1 MSSEDPT
8 QPQPSFD
15 SAEGKPNHPTTQP
28 SFGFAQDKPNH
39 PSTQPSFGF
48 AQDKPN
54 NPSTPPPKLP
64 VLPKV
69 NLNTDTPLPV
79 RVPEKDPHSTKA
91 SRKAVN
97 SEQLSVTGAQP
108 ATSNLRPAAR
118 RKSKFARYAIR
129 YTQYA
134 LLILFALG
142 ATSIALAST
151 YAIYEYYRIAS
162 TLPDIADI
170 NSKAAQFEST
180 YIYDSSGAQ
189 LYEINDP
196 QKGKRTR
203 VPLDKISPYLLAATI
218 ATEDKDYYTNP
229 GFDVLAIAKAVYRAY
244 RYGGDIGGASTI
256 TQQLT
261 RALYF
266 RLSDCDKPDA
276 KTICYE
282 RTLDR
287 KLREI
292 ILSAEISR
300 RYTKDQVLELYLN
313 EIYYG
318 NLAYGVEAAAQTYF
332 KKDAASLTLG
342 EATFLAGLPQAPA
355 VYNIY
360 TNRDATLERQK
371 QVLLLMI
378 EVSGECAATGRGGI
392 LVSNSPQPMCITPE
406 KAAQAMLE
414 IRARTFVPPIINA
427 KRPHWVEYI
436 RLLLESQFGQEIYRA
451 GFRVHTTLNPAL
463 QDFVEIEVKKQVEA
477 LAAQQVS
484 DGAVIVIDPQTG
496 YILAMMG
503 SNDYTDPKDGQ
514 INMAIRPRQPGSSIK
529 PLTYVAAFQKGW
541 TPATVIWDVPT
552 KFPDGAN
559 PPYEPKNYD
568 GRFHGPVR
576 MRDALAN
583 SYNIPAVKAL
593 EFVGVYDDPKTPQR
607 EGLIAFAETLGINSL
622 TRKDYGLAL
631 TLGGGE
637 VTLLEM
643 TNAYAT
649 FANSGKRVMPIAINK
664 ITNAAGTIICAQPT
678 KKDQVIPSADGKP
691 LPTCQPLPG
700 NFGEQVVRPEHAFL
714 ISDVLSDNDA
724 RSLAFGVNSILKL
737 TFPAAVK
744 TGTTNDVRDN
754 WKIGY
759 TPNLAVGVWVG
770 NADYTPLGQNL
781 SGVSGAAPI
790 WKNIMEGA
798 WKILNA
804 KPAEF
809 KQPDSVLRSEIC
821 DVTGAAVNEYCRAM
835 IDPRRPSQ
843 PAVRIEFFASDQPPP
858 KADQDIVGKAF
869 IDKFSGLR
877 VNQFCKDNW
886 EEKFVINLTDK
897 SALGYL
903 EKDSQGQKWAE
914 ILKIGFPIQ
923 NLSPDSCGEKSPR
936 AKVSIASP
944 RDNETLNGNIQIVGV
959 ADVENAQFDRFVVEF
974 GLSHDPQGWGNISGP
989 NPIPFKNPAT
999 LATWDTSK
1007 VQNGAATIRI
1017 LVFDKQGRSAEA
1029 RVKVTLQQPTAV
1041 PSSTPPPT
1049 NTQPPTN
1056 TPLPTNTNAPTATSS
1071 ATLMPTATRTNAP
1084 TATNTPV
1091 TPTST
1096 FTATPA
1102 PTATFTATS
1111 APTATFT
1118 STATTAPATATATSG
1133 STATSAATALPTAS
1147 PTKTGTP

>member
-1 MSSEDPT
+1 MPSEDPT
-8 QPQPSFD
+8 QPQEP
-15 SAEGKPNHPTTQP
+15 Q
-28 SFGFAQDKPNH
+28 
-39 PSTQPSFGF
+39 
-48 AQDKPN
+48 
-54 NPSTPPPKLP
+54 PPKLP

-69 NLNTDTPLPV
+69 NLNTDTPLPK
-79 RVPEKDPHSTKA
+79 RVPEKDPHATKA
-91 SRKAVN
+91 TRRSAI
-97 SEQLSVTGAQP
+97 SEQPSVSGSQP
-108 ATSNLRPAAR
+108 TSKIRN
-118 RKSKFARYAIR
+118 RKSKIIRYAIR

-134 LLILFALG
+134 IVTLFVIG
-142 ATSIALAST
+142 VITATIIGS

-180 YIYDSSGAQ
+180 YIYDSTGAQ

-282 RTLDR
+282 RTVDR

-318 NLAYGVEAAAQTYF
+318 NLAYGIEAAAQTYF

-355 VYNIY
+355 IYNIY

-371 QVLLLMI
+371 QVMLLMI
-378 EVSGECAATGRGGI
+378 DVSGECAATGRGGI
-392 LVSNSPQPMCITPE
+392 RVSNSPQPMCITPE

-414 IRARTFVPPIINA
+414 IRARTFIPPIINA

-436 RLLLESQFGQEIYRA
+436 RLLLEAQFGQEIYRA

-463 QDFVEIEVKKQVEA
+463 QDFVEAEVKKQVDS

-503 SNDYTDPKDGQ
+503 SNDYADPKDGQ

-568 GRFHGPVR
+568 SRFHGPVR

-637 VTLLEM
+637 VTLLEL

-664 ITNAAGTIICAQPT
+664 ITNATGTIICAQPT
-678 KKDQVIPSADGKP
+678 KKDQVIPSPDGKP
-691 LPTCQPLPG
+691 LPTCQPLPQ
-700 NFGEQVVRPEHAFL
+700 NFGEQVVKPEHAFL

-754 WKIGY
+754 WTIGY

-798 WKILNA
+798 WKILNT

-821 DVTGAAVNEYCRAM
+821 AVTGAAVNEYCRAM

-843 PAVRIEFFASDQPPP
+843 PAVRIEFFANDQPPL

-886 EEKFVINLTDK
+886 EEKFVVNLTDK
-897 SALGYL
+897 SALSYL

-923 NLSPDSCGEKSPR
+923 NLSPDSCSEKSPR
-936 AKVSIASP
+936 AKVSIISP
-944 RDNETLNGNIQIVGV
+944 RDNQTLNGNIQIVGV
-959 ADVENAQFDRFVVEF
+959 ADVENTQFDRFVVEF

-1007 VQNGAATIRI
+1007 VQDGAATIRI

-1029 RVKVTLQQPTAV
+1029 RLKVNLQQPTPV
-1041 PSSTPPPT
+1041 PSSTPLPT

-1056 TPLPTNTNAPTATSS
+1056 TPLPTNTNAPTATAS
-1071 ATLMPTATRTNAP
+1071 ATPIPSATRTNAP

-1096 FTATPA
+1096 FTATLA

-1111 APTATFT
+1111 APTATIA
-1118 STATTAPATATATSG
+1118 STPTASATATASATSG
-1133 STATSAATALPTAS
+1133 ATATGTVTGT